1 MDFKNTIADILG
13 SDAIKKEEIASS
25 LAPTPSIDKGD
36 VCLPCF
42 RFAKSLHKSP
52 QAIAGEL
59 KEKIDA
65 SAHPLIG
72 KTAVE
77 GGYLNIFLNRSEAVK
92 EMMSAFRTNGGVTK
106 PKPKNGKT
114 VCIDYSSVNIAK
126 PFHIGHLLTTVIGGS
141 LYRIFNYLG
150 YNAVGINHLGDW
162 GTQFGKMIVAYL
174 KWGDDADI
182 EKRGVRALLDLYVRF
197 HAEAE
202 KDESRISTMVTLS
215 FRYSCY
221 MGILCIGL
229 FIRFGKSLGTIIFHN
244 ELSGSFIMVLCWLC
258 PFMYLATT
266 MGSIQNGLG
275 KTGITFLQNMFA
287 MGIRLV
293 FVLFAVPL
301 FGIRGY
307 LWGFLVSELLLAFL
321 CCFSVRRQV
330 EFHCNMADCVLKPGL
345 VLLISL
351 GLELALC
358 TAIPVTGSFLE
369 IVFHMGIITV
379 CYGAFLGVILR

>member
-1 MDFKNTIADILG
+1 MTRKHFAF
-13 SDAIKKEEIASS
+13 
-25 LAPTPSIDKGD
+25 
-36 VCLPCF
+36 C
-42 RFAKSLHKSP
+42 AKSYRVLTSMALP
-52 QAIAGEL
+52 FIL
-59 KEKIDA
+59 FP
-65 SAHPLIG
+65 SAL
-72 KTAVE
+72 TNSMAV
-77 GGYLNIFLNRSEAVK
+77 LLLP
-92 EMMSAFRTNGGVTK
+92 SA
-106 PKPKNGKT
+106 
-114 VCIDYSSVNIAK
+114 AK
-126 PFHIGHLLTTVIGGS
+126 
-141 LYRIFNYLG
+141 
-150 YNAVGINHLGDW
+150 A
-162 GTQFGKMIVAYL
+162 Q
-174 KWGDDADI
+174 
-182 EKRGVRALLDLYVRF
+182 
-197 HAEAE
+197 AE

-229 FIRFGKSLGTIIFHN
+229 FTRFGKSLGTIIFHN

>member
-1 MDFKNTIADILG
+1 MEYLLAWRFPLYCFLRLLRTPWQYFYFHRLPRHRR
-13 SDAIKKEEIASS
+13 KKTKAAFLPWSH
-25 LAPTPSIDKGD
+25 
-36 VCLPCF
+36 CL
-42 RFAKSLHKSP
+42 S
-52 QAIAGEL
+52 G
-59 KEKIDA
+59 
-65 SAHPLIG
+65 
-72 KTAVE
+72 TAVTWV
-77 GGYLNIFLNRSEAVK
+77 YCASVFL
-92 EMMSAFRTNGGVTK
+92 
-106 PKPKNGKT
+106 P
-114 VCIDYSSVNIAK
+114 
-126 PFHIGHLLTTVIGGS
+126 
-141 LYRIFNYLG
+141 
-150 YNAVGINHLGDW
+150 W
-162 GTQFGKMIVAYL
+162 FGKV
-174 KWGDDADI
+174 
-182 EKRGVRALLDLYVRF
+182 
-197 HAEAE
+197 
-202 KDESRISTMVTLS
+202 
-215 FRYSCY
+215 
-221 MGILCIGL
+221 
-229 FIRFGKSLGTIIFHN
+229 GTIIFHN

-358 TAIPVTGSFLE
+358 TAIPVNRQ
-369 IVFHMGIITV
+369 
-379 CYGAFLGVILR
+379 FLGNSIPYGYNNRLLWGIFRGDPQIKGR

>member
-1 MDFKNTIADILG
+1 
-13 SDAIKKEEIASS
+13 
-25 LAPTPSIDKGD
+25 
-36 VCLPCF
+36 
-42 RFAKSLHKSP
+42 
-52 QAIAGEL
+52 
-59 KEKIDA
+59 
-65 SAHPLIG
+65 
-72 KTAVE
+72 
-77 GGYLNIFLNRSEAVK
+77 
-92 EMMSAFRTNGGVTK
+92 
-106 PKPKNGKT
+106 
-114 VCIDYSSVNIAK
+114 
-126 PFHIGHLLTTVIGGS
+126 
-141 LYRIFNYLG
+141 
-150 YNAVGINHLGDW
+150 
-162 GTQFGKMIVAYL
+162 
-174 KWGDDADI
+174 
-182 EKRGVRALLDLYVRF
+182 
-197 HAEAE
+197 
-202 KDESRISTMVTLS
+202 
-215 FRYSCY
+215 
-221 MGILCIGL
+221 
-229 FIRFGKSLGTIIFHN
+229 
-244 ELSGSFIMVLCWLC
+244 
-258 PFMYLATT
+258 MYLATT

-369 IVFHMGIITV
+369 IVFHMGITV

>member
-1 MDFKNTIADILG
+1 MSECSHNCGTCGENCSSRTQD
-13 SDAIKKEEIASS
+13 KKSFLEA
-25 LAPTPSIDKGD
+25 LAPESSVKKVIGVVSGKGG
-36 VCLPCF
+36 VG
-42 RFAKSLHKSP
+42 KSLVTSMMAVSMSRKGKHA
-52 QAIAGEL
+52 AIL
-59 KEKIDA
+59 
-65 SAHPLIG
+65 
-72 KTAVE
+72 
-77 GGYLNIFLNRSEAVK
+77 
-92 EMMSAFRTNGGVTK
+92 
-106 PKPKNGKT
+106 
-114 VCIDYSSVNIAK
+114 
-126 PFHIGHLLTTVIGGS
+126 
-141 LYRIFNYLG
+141 
-150 YNAVGINHLGDW
+150 
-162 GTQFGKMIVAYL
+162 
-174 KWGDDADI
+174 DADI
-182 EKRGVRALLDLYVRF
+182 TGPSIPMAFGVAHEKAGVSEDGKLMIPARSLEGVDTVSYTHLVLNLLGSAEAILIPSRLIDYGLTNKEALSIYGVLTSMALPFILFPSALTNSMAVLLLPS
-197 HAEAE
+197 AAKAQAE

-229 FIRFGKSLGTIIFHN
+229 FTRFGKSLGTIIFHN